1 MKTEPTGP
9 FVLQL
14 QFLESGESGI
24 ERSATAAELA
34 IDPRYARL
42 VGPVTLGA
50 RVYRSGENVEVR
62 GEVRAALELDCDRC
76 LAPVRREIAAELRIY
91 AERRPSRDRR
101 SEQESREDDLGIV
114 YHDGRFVDLTEDI
127 RQLVL
132 VEVPW
137 NVVCREGCRG
147 LCSRCGA
154 DLNQGP
160 CACGPGAEAE
170 DGSATG

>member
-1 MKTEPTGP
+1 VRPEPTGP

-14 QFLESGESGI
+14 QFLESGESRI
-24 ERSATAAELA
+24 DRSATAAELA
-34 IDPRYARL
+34 IDPHYAR
-42 VGPVTLGA
+42 VAGPVTLSA
-50 RVYRSGENVEVR
+50 RVYRSGDNVEVR
-62 GEVRAALELDCDRC
+62 GEVRAALELACDRC
-76 LAPVRREIAAELRIY
+76 LAPVLREVGAELRVY

-114 YHDGRFVDLTEDI
+114 YHDGRFVDLTEEV

-147 LCSRCGA
+147 LCARCGA
-154 DLNQGP
+154 DLNPGS
-160 CACGPGAEAE
+160 CACSPEAE
-170 DGSATG
+170 TENGSAAG